1 MKNVSYFSTSKIK
14 TSNVDECNYISTEN
28 MISNRGGITNA
39 TSIPATSTVRQ
50 YLKEDILVSNI
61 RPYFKKIWF
70 ATKNG
75 GCSTDVLV
83 LRSNEKCIPKFLYYV
98 LSSDDFFDFVM
109 STAKG
114 TKMPRGD
121 KNAIMD
127 YLVPNFSLNVQE
139 KIVYSLNILDKKI
152 EINKKINHNLT
163 IKIFKIKSLKP
174 IDFLF
179 NAINKVKIK
188 IKRLIYP
195 FNFKNHITL
204 NFNIR
209 NINLS
214 RHKFWKQCIPN
225 SC

>member
-14 TSNVDECNYISTEN
+14 ISNVDECNYISTEN
-28 MISNRGGITNA
+28 MISNRGGITKA
-39 TSIPATSTVRQ
+39 TSIPPTSTVRQ
-50 YLKEDILVSNI
+50 YLKEDILISNI

-83 LRSNEKCIPKFLYYV
+83 LRSNNRCIPKFLYYV

-127 YLVPNFSLNVQE
+127 YAVPKFSIKVQE
-139 KIVYSLNILDKKI
+139 KIVNFLSILDKKI
-152 EINKKINHNLT
+152 ENNKKINHNL
-163 IKIFKIKSLKP
+163 
-174 IDFLF
+174 
-179 NAINKVKIK
+179 
-188 IKRLIYP
+188 
-195 FNFKNHITL
+195 
-204 NFNIR
+204 
-209 NINLS
+209 NLD
-214 RHKFWKQCIPN
+214 N
-225 SC
+225 